1 MCDVLVEHE
10 AIKNLAVLDLT
21 TGNLLDTSVAL
32 DVDFG
37 LAVAGLPGDG
47 ADSLEGESAHLV
59 HPAGDELCADRRGDE
74 LGHGLLVVDID
85 GQGDLLDDFKGI
97 LEGALEGGD
106 DDDGVYVAVELGK
119 SLGKNLT
126 G

>member
-10 AIKNLAVLDLT
+10 AVKNLAVLNLT

-37 LAVAGLPGDG
+37 LAVASLPGDG
-47 ADSLEGESAHLV
+47 ADSLECKSAHLV
-59 HPAGDELCADRRGDE
+59 HPAGDELCADRGGDK
-74 LGHGLLVVDID
+74 LGHGLVVVNID
-85 GQGDLLDDFKGI
+85 GQGDLLDD
-97 LEGALEGGD
+97 LEGVLKGALECGD
-106 DDDGVYVAVELGK
+106 NDNGVDVAVELGK